1 MIRTLALALLLPT
14 LLTAQGRRFD
24 DATWLGLE
32 RLETPVPSPDGK
44 WIAFT
49 RVRADTAASRFRSS
63 VWVMED
69 DGRALREL
77 SLGRLPDWSPDGNR
91 LAVLHEGAVWVIT
104 RDGTAPPVQVT
115 PDALAVEQL
124 RWSPDGMRLAVAA
137 RPAAPTLGGATIVIA
152 AGGHPGA
159 NRSVH
164 LVTLDGQAP
173 RMITPEGFEVGLPD
187 PGLPDVREFDW
198 LDDATVVVAGRAAGE
213 GRLGETAMVV
223 FDTLGIALRTL
234 PLGEG
239 VWHAPVVSPDR
250 KQVAFT
256 GHPWSEAGWTA
267 EELWVMQPNGAA
279 LRRLT
284 PNLDRAVADVA
295 WAGDNKTLWFTVE
308 ERGSRNV
315 HRTSIKGDGL
325 KPGISGVHALALG
338 GVATR
343 GNFGVVV
350 RQRPDAPP
358 ALWRFPTGKPWELKP
373 LFAPNDS
380 VMQGVVTGEVEE
392 FEYRAADGTP
402 IHAWLFR
409 PPGYD
414 PARRY
419 PLVVEIHGGPHAM
432 AGAGF
437 SPSRLRRTAE
447 GWLVLAVNP
456 RGSTGFGGDFA
467 NAVARAWPGID
478 ADDIL
483 AGVDDVLARGL
494 ADSTRIALVGL
505 GGGGV
510 AVGAILTRGP
520 RFAAGIL
527 RCTGTGW
534 VALSDG
540 PDRAPWGEWTAA
552 KPLRIL
558 PELWMDRSPIHRV
571 SGVRTPT
578 LTITGTRTA
587 PGAADFAEAFH
598 LGVGRTGTAATF
610 ARLNDGCGVT
620 ATSPHTALAVH
631 AAESAWLEQYA
642 PERR

>member
-1 MIRTLALALLLPT
+1 MKPLLALVLLLPS
-14 LLTAQGRRFD
+14 LLGAQDRHFD
-24 DATWLGLE
+24 DAAWLGLE

-44 WIAFT
+44 WIAVT
-49 RVRADTAASRFRSS
+49 RVRTDTAADRFVST

-69 DGRALREL
+69 DGRKLREL
-77 SLGRLPDWSPDGNR
+77 APGRLPDWSPDGQR
-91 LAVLHEGAVWVIT
+91 LAVIHAGAVWVLT
-104 RDGTAPPVQVT
+104 RDGRNAPMPVT
-115 PDALAVEQL
+115 PAALAVEQV
-124 RWSPDGMRLAVAA
+124 RWSPDGTRLAISA

-152 AGGHPGA
+152 AGGHQGA
-159 NRSVH
+159 NRSMY

-173 RMITPEGFEVGLPD
+173 RTITPDGFEVGLPD

-198 LDDATVVVAGRAAGE
+198 LDDATLVVTGRAAGE
-213 GRLGETAMVV
+213 GRLGETSLVV
-223 FDTLGIALRTL
+223 FDTLGTQLRTF

-279 LRRLT
+279 IKRLT
-284 PNLDRAVADVA
+284 PNLDRNVADVA

-338 GVATR
+338 GVAQR

-358 ALWRFPTGKPWELKP
+358 SLWRFPTGKPWEMKP

-380 VMQGVVTGEVEE
+380 VMQGIATGEVEE
-392 FEYRAADGTP
+392 FEFRTTDGTP

-419 PLVVEIHGGPHAM
+419 PMVVEVHGGPHAM

-437 SPSRLRRTAE
+437 SPSRLRRTAQ
-447 GWLVLAVNP
+447 GWLVLVVNP

-478 ADDIL
+478 GGDIL
-483 AGVDDVLARGL
+483 AGVDDVLVRGL
-494 ADSTRIALVGL
+494 ADSTRIALVGV

-510 AVGAILTRGP
+510 AVGALLAQGP
-520 RFAAGIL
+520 RFAAGVL

-540 PDRAPWGEWTAA
+540 PDRAPWGEWFAA

-558 PELWMDRSPIHRV
+558 PELWLDRSPIHRV

-578 LTITGTRTA
+578 LTIAGVRGA
-587 PGAADFAEAFH
+587 PGAVEFAESFH
-598 LGVGRTGTAATF
+598 MGVGRTGTPATF
-610 ARLNDGCGVT
+610 VRLNDGCGNT
-620 ATSPHTALAVH
+620 AQSPRTALAVH
-631 AAESAWLEQYA
+631 AAESAWFEHHA
-642 PERR
+642 PERP

>member
-1 MIRTLALALLLPT
+1 MKQFLALALLVPS
-14 LLTAQGRRFD
+14 LLGAQDRQFN

-49 RVRADTAASRFRSS
+49 RIHADTAADRFAAS
-63 VWVMED
+63 VWLMED
-69 DGRALREL
+69 DGRNLRALGP
-77 SLGRLPDWSPDGNR
+77 GRLPDWSFDGRR
-91 LAVLHEGAVWVIT
+91 LAVIHEGAVWVIT
-104 RDGTAPPVQVT
+104 RDGSSAPMPVT
-115 PDALAVEQL
+115 PVALAVEQV
-124 RWSPDGMRLAVAA
+124 RWSPDGNRLAISA

-159 NRSVH
+159 NRSIH
-164 LVTLDGQAP
+164 LVSLDGQAP
-173 RMITPEGFEVGLPD
+173 RTLTPHGFEVGLPD
-187 PGLPDVREFDW
+187 PPLPDLREFDW
-198 LDDATVVVAGRAAGE
+198 IDDATLVVTGRASGE
-213 GRLGETAMVV
+213 GRLGETSLVV
-223 FDTLGIALRTL
+223 FDTLGTKLRTF

-250 KQVAFT
+250 KQIAFT

-279 LRRLT
+279 IKRLT
-284 PNLDRAVADVA
+284 PNLDRDVADVA
-295 WAGDNKTLWFTVE
+295 WAGDNQTLWFTVE

-315 HRTSIKGDGL
+315 HRTSIKGGGL
-325 KPGISGVHALALG
+325 KPGISGVHALSLG
-338 GVATR
+338 GVARR
-343 GNFGVVV
+343 GNFGMVV

-358 ALWRFPTGKPWELKP
+358 SLWRFPTGKPWEMKP

-392 FEYRAADGTP
+392 FEFRAADGMP

-419 PLVVEIHGGPHAM
+419 PMVVEVHGGPHAM

-456 RGSTGFGGDFA
+456 RGSAGFGGDFA
-467 NAVARAWPGID
+467 NAVARAWPGMD
-478 ADDIL
+478 GDDII
-483 AGVDDVLARGL
+483 AGIDDVLAHNI
-494 ADSTRIALVGL
+494 ADSTRIALVGV

-520 RFAAGIL
+520 RFAAGVL

-534 VALSDG
+534 LALSDG
-540 PDRAPWGEWTAA
+540 PDRAPWGAWFAA

-571 SGVRTPT
+571 SSVRTPT
-578 LTITGTRTA
+578 LTITGVRVG
-587 PGAADFAEAFH
+587 PGAAEFAEGFH
-598 LGVGRTGTAATF
+598 LGVGRTETPATF
-610 ARLNDGCGVT
+610 VRLNDGCGST
-620 ATSPHTALAVH
+620 AQSPATGLAVH
-631 AAESAWLEQYA
+631 AAESAWLEHHA

>member
-1 MIRTLALALLLPT
+1 MKHLLAFALLVPALVG
-14 LLTAQGRRFD
+14 AQDRHFD
-24 DATWLGLE
+24 DTTWLGLE

-49 RVRADTAASRFRSS
+49 RIQADTAADRFVAS
-63 VWVMED
+63 VWLMED
-69 DGRALREL
+69 DGSNLRML
-77 SLGRLPDWSPDGNR
+77 APGRLPDWSPDSRR

-104 RDGTAPPVQVT
+104 RDGSNAPMPVT
-115 PDALAVEQL
+115 PVALAVEQM
-124 RWSPDGMRLAVAA
+124 RWSPDGTRLAISA
-137 RPAAPTLGGATIVIA
+137 RPAAPTLGGATIMIA

-159 NRSVH
+159 NRSIH

-173 RMITPEGFEVGLPD
+173 RTVTPDGFEVGLPD
-187 PGLPDVREFDW
+187 PPLPDVREFDW
-198 LDDATVVVAGRAAGE
+198 MDDATLVVTGRTTGE
-213 GRLGETAMVV
+213 GRLGETALVV
-223 FDTLGIALRTL
+223 FDTAGAQLRTF

-250 KQVAFT
+250 KQIAFT

-267 EELWVMQPNGAA
+267 EELWVMEPNGAA
-279 LRRLT
+279 IKRLT
-284 PNLDRAVADVA
+284 LNLDRDVADVA
-295 WAGDNKTLWFTVE
+295 WAGDNQTLWFTVE

-325 KPGISGVHALALG
+325 KPGISGVHALSLG
-338 GVATR
+338 GVARR
-343 GNFGVVV
+343 GNFGMVV

-358 ALWRFPTGKPWELKP
+358 SLWRFPTGKPWEMKS
-373 LFAPNDS
+373 LFAPNDA
-380 VMQGVVTGEVEE
+380 VMEGVATGEVEE
-392 FEYRAADGTP
+392 FEFRAADGTP

-419 PLVVEIHGGPHAM
+419 PMVVEVHGGPHAM

-478 ADDIL
+478 GDDIL
-483 AGVDDVLARGL
+483 AGIDDVLARGL
-494 ADSTRIALVGL
+494 ADSTRIALVGV

-520 RFAAGIL
+520 RFAAGVL

-540 PDRAPWGEWTAA
+540 PDRAPWGEWFAA

-571 SGVRTPT
+571 SGVRTPM
-578 LTITGTRTA
+578 LTIAGVRA
-587 PGAADFAEAFH
+587 GPGAAEFAEGFY
-598 LGVGRTGTAATF
+598 LGVGRTETPATF
-610 ARLNDGCGVT
+610 VRLNDGCGHT
-620 ATSPHTALAVH
+620 AQSPATALAVH
-631 AAESAWLEQYA
+631 AAESAWLEHHA